1 MCKHII
7 VININYIMTDEQR
20 QIWNEKYDINRG
32 FSDSENIEYNT
43 ILLTGTN
50 IETNEHVEYINRLY
64 KIIDL
69 IIRNNSLDYISKI
82 QKIHILLDSNL
93 SLRNFY
99 NDCFNFPTN
108 IDEDNNS

>member
-1 MCKHII
+1 
-7 VININYIMTDEQR
+7 MTDEQR

-32 FSDSENIEYNT
+32 FSDSENVEYST
-43 ILLTGTN
+43 ILITGTN
-50 IETNEHVEYINRLY
+50 IETNENVEYINRLY

-108 IDEDNNS
+108 IDVDNNS